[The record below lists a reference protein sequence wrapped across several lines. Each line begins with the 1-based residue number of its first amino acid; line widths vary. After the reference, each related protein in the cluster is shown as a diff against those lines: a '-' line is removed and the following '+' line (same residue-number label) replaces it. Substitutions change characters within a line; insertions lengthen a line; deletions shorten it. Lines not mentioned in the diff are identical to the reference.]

1 MAAGIPVITP
11 TFQAAE
17 KKGRRAFM
25 PSSTG
30 KVLRSAT
37 PQFCFRLTDQNL
49 VPGPQLSA
57 MKLGKAGAS
66 GFAAS
71 PKIR

>member
-1 MAAGIPVITP
+1 
-11 TFQAAE
+11 
-17 KKGRRAFM
+17 M

-30 KVLRSAT
+30 KVLRSAI
-37 PQFCFRLTDQNL
+37 PQFCFPLTDQNL